1 MGNLFRSVGALVL
14 GAVVFTGFAADADAF
29 ALQRAEFAKYYRAI
43 TGAEAPAGAV
53 GFAIDPKVSR
63 SGKDAY
69 AIKSSAK
76 GVTITGSN
84 ERSTWYGL
92 YDLLERRGGC
102 HWFWDCD
109 VVPKKATIDLS
120 QLDVAEE
127 AQFEYRGLRYF
138 AHRGLTRFQAEHWG
152 LEDWKKE
159 IDWCLKRRLN
169 VFMLRIGQDDLFQRA
184 FPETCAY
191 PDPSKDLPGHG
202 KGYDNRTLF
211 WSLQF
216 RGKLRQDLQK
226 YAFAR
231 GLLVPEDFGTMTHW
245 YSRTPED
252 FRDGKKPT
260 FLPQS
265 TAGYAEKNGLVWD
278 IRDPKWVDA
287 YWKLTTTACDAYGQG
302 KDQELIHTIGL
313 GERRCFKDRKD
324 NHELKKFALKQ
335 FLDRASRDY
344 PKAKRLLAGWDF
356 YFTWHP
362 DEVQDLVKSLD
373 PERDII
379 WDYEGDSTRD
389 YREEMLDIGG
399 NNFTKWGVCNK
410 FPYTYSIFLAFES
423 ALDIRANYPLI
434 EERQKIVQND
444 TKCVGYIFWPE
455 ASHTDTLLLEYLTEN
470 AWSKDAVD
478 HLKVLDGFCAG
489 RYGAQAEAMKAIW
502 KDVIPMS
509 YLLDWGDNYGC
520 HLAAERLDRAFLRR
534 LKVYLCA
541 DA

>member
-1 MGNLFRSVGALVL
+1 MS
-14 GAVVFTGFAADADAF
+14 
-29 ALQRAEFAKYYRAI
+29 K
-43 TGAEAPAGAV
+43 
-53 GFAIDPKVSR
+53 

-69 AIKSSAK
+69 AIKSSAR

-120 QLDVAEE
+120 RLDVAEE

-252 FRDGKKPT
+252 FLDGKKPP

-265 TAGYAEKNGLVWD
+265 TGGYSERNGLVWD

-287 YWKLTTTACDAYGQG
+287 YWKLTTVACDAYGKG
-302 KDQELIHTIGL
+302 RDQELLHTIGL
-313 GERRCFKDRKD
+313 GEDLMLHNGAAKSSRMEKMSGIAAEAFRRACVDPKKDLLVVISASGKNAAPVEMCECAKAAGVKLVTISSSAYVD
-324 NHELKKFALKQ
+324 HGAKLISLGDIAIDCKVPYGDAVIDVGDGKMGGLSTYASLFILNTILIEGAKK
-335 FLDRASRDY
+335 
-344 PKAKRLLAGWDF
+344 
-356 YFTWHP
+356 T
-362 DEVQDLVKSLD
+362 LVK
-373 PERDII
+373 
-379 WDYEGDSTRD
+379 
-389 YREEMLDIGG
+389 
-399 NNFTKWGVCNK
+399 
-410 FPYTYSIFLAFES
+410 
-423 ALDIRANYPLI
+423 
-434 EERQKIVQND
+434 
-444 TKCVGYIFWPE
+444 
-455 ASHTDTLLLEYLTEN
+455 
-470 AWSKDAVD
+470 
-478 HLKVLDGFCAG
+478 
-489 RYGAQAEAMKAIW
+489 GAQPPIYTSGNVAGGTAKNVALEECYFARVKN
-502 KDVIPMS
+502 
-509 YLLDWGDNYGC
+509 L
-520 HLAAERLDRAFLRR
+520 
-534 LKVYLCA
+534 
-541 DA
+541 